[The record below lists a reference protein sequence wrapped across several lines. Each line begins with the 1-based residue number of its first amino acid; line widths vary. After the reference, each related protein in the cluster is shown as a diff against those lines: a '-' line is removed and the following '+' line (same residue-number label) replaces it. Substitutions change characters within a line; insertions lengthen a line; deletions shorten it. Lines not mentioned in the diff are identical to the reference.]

1 MRDSFAV
8 KFGQFL
14 QRSINLNVTLDNL
27 LKEFIIVLRRP
38 NEAKQFVINRNGDWF
53 LGQFS
58 IYLVMEAKHMLI
70 VLVNVSY
77 RIF

>member
-14 QRSINLNVTLDNL
+14 QRSINLTVTLDNL

-38 NEAKQFVINRNGDWF
+38 NEAKQCAINRNWDWF